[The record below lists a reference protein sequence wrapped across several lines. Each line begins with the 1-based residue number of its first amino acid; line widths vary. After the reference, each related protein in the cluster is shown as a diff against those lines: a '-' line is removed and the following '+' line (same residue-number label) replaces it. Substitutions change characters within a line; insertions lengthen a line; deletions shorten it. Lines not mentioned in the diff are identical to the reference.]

1 MKRLFFGIILI
12 LLLMA
17 TTDIPEA
24 RVTGVCSNC
33 HTMHN
38 SQAGQ
43 AMAVGGTGAG
53 WNNVGNWV
61 GTPQATP
68 NETLLIADCVGCHTS
83 TSDKTIIERGGSRI
97 PIVYNTVPP
106 AVPLAGGNFYWV
118 TQTASYGNAY
128 GHNVLG
134 IADADTLTEAP
145 GNVNDCA
152 SSCHCSLATTG
163 YNSPGCCGCHLNPAH
178 HADDTGPIVGTA
190 SPSTD
195 GYFRFL
201 SGHMSG
207 NNHGVCGIENPN
219 WNYGADKDN
228 HNEYLGW
235 SGDKEYAAGFYNL
248 GHTMTAFCSG
258 CHGNFHVEQDSSGN
272 WLRHPSDA
280 VIPNSGEYAS
290 AFGASHFYDS
300 TIPVARPILTA
311 VTDTVAIG
319 TDLVMCLSCHRPHGS
334 PYYKLMRWDYK
345 NWPGGG
351 DDGCSTCH
359 TSKN

>member
-1 MKRLFFGIILI
+1 MKRLFFGIIFI
-12 LLLMA
+12 LLIVAAPHTLQA
-17 TTDIPEA
+17 K
-24 RVTGVCSNC
+24 VTGRCDNC

-38 SQAGQ
+38 SQGGQ
-43 AMAVGGTGAG
+43 AMAYELSGGSFSSRD
-53 WNNVGNWV
+53 
-61 GTPQATP
+61 TPY
-68 NETLLIADCVGCHTS
+68 NTLLITDCVGCHTALDGTTWKDS
-83 TSDKTIIERGGSRI
+83 TTGA
-97 PIVYNTVPP
+97 PIVYNTKEPSQY
-106 AVPLAGGNFYWV
+106 LAGGNFYWV
-118 TQTASYGNAY
+118 AQAGGDAK

-134 IADADTLTEAP
+134 IAATDTTLSEAP
-145 GNVNDCA
+145 GNVNLCGN
-152 SSCHCSLATTG
+152 SCHCSLATTA

-178 HADDTGPIVGTA
+178 HADDTGPIVGAA

-195 GYFRFL
+195 GYYRFL

-207 NNHGVCGIENPN
+207 DEHGVCGIEDND
-219 WNYGADKDN
+219 WQHTADLND

-235 SGDKEYAAGFYNL
+235 EEHLEWPVGFYNM
-248 GHTMTAFCSG
+248 GHTMTAFCCG

-290 AFGASHFYDS
+290 AFGVSHFYDP

-334 PYYKLMRWDYK
+334 PYYKMMRWDYK